1 MGFENLAGLW
11 ALSALVPFI
20 IIYLIRP
27 KPVEKVIPSLMFVMQ
42 ERKTSREASFLRKL
56 LENLLFILQLLA
68 LAGFAFAISS
78 PFIKIP
84 YSVASENTVIVLDV
98 SASMQAKDGVAI
110 RFDKALSTAKANLDG
125 RISIILA
132 ENNPLVILDNGKKDE
147 ALSILG
153 KISPKSTSTNLGDAL
168 LTAEDLLGNKKGRVI
183 VISDFITTEGP
194 DIMVA
199 KSALISKG
207 NVVDFFDVGSKA
219 ENVGIVELDAGKHE
233 TIVGIRNYNK
243 EEEAFNVKLIKGNDK
258 ISEQQIRI
266 EADSKEKL
274 TFETP
279 TELSR
284 IELDVK
290 DDLAVDNVAYLS
302 APSKKKIRVLFITN
316 EKTNSIKA
324 ALEASPD
331 VELEVRNPPVTNA
344 YNIDHDVVVLSDI
357 SKDLFVKA
365 DFIDLKSYVE
375 KGGNLIIAA
384 QDGLDKI
391 DSNELRDLM
400 PVALAGRIEERTT
413 VCADVINEF
422 TKQFEEEKCF
432 AVVSG
437 YLKTSSKEGTFAI
450 ASTKGNST
458 IIVLKERG
466 IGRVIYYGII
476 DGLSDFKTL
485 TSYPIFWSKLL
496 NFLVQTEDIN
506 DYNFR
511 TGDILAV
518 KEQTV
523 KTPSADIE
531 TSKIILD
538 EAGVYELEDKK
549 IAVNLINEGE
559 SNIAGEEK
567 ELKLSKE
574 SLGLGKIEEKRNFN
588 FEIPLLVLVFLIVIF
603 ELFYIKIRGDL

>member
-279 TELSR
+279 T
-284 IELDVK
+284 
-290 DDLAVDNVAYLS
+290 YLS

-391 DSNELRDLM
+391 DSNELRDLL
-400 PVALAGRIEERTT
+400 PVALAGRIDERTT